1 MRGYLSNC
9 SFTGNISLR
18 NGSPNENRS
27 RGITGLYMR
36 AYDRLT
42 ISVLCTSLML
52 FTGSASAF
60 DGQTPLPQARP
71 DTSAKTDFAPA
82 RADITNSIAA
92 ATANI
97 PVSSPLKDGLDAL
110 SNKKAADAIAI
121 RDGMAKGTLDRHIL
135 TWAIALSNQRGVPS
149 YEIAQAQQELMGWP
163 GLGVLRANS
172 ERALAREN
180 PPAADVLAAFGNSRP
195 ETPEGTIALARA
207 DVENGNTA
215 AAATL
220 LRALWSTE
228 RLDKEGEDKVLAE
241 FPTLLS
247 TTDHRQRMEMLL
259 YRGKLD
265 QAGRFSDLG
274 KAQSLYRAWIAVA
287 RNAANAPALIAAVDS
302 SWAKSPAYLFIRI
315 ELLRKQEKYEEAA
328 QLLASAPKDAADLVN
343 PGEWWIEERIVSR
356 GLLDKGNFKGAYQ
369 VAAHHS
375 ARDASDIVD
384 AEFHAGWYALRG
396 LNDAETAAS
405 HFRKILAVSNRPISV
420 SRANYWLGRAAE
432 AGAAGSSSEY
442 FAKAAKFT
450 GTFYGQLA
458 AARLGG
464 TALNVTYP
472 APTTTDRT
480 TFENRE
486 AVQAIARLEAAGHGW
501 RADNLYRALADELT
515 SPGELAILATQA
527 EKTRGH
533 QLSLQIGKLA
543 FARGIDVAALAFP
556 LGVIPADANIGGSGK
571 ALAYAIA
578 RQESAFNPAAISPA
592 NARGLLQILP
602 GTAKGVAGRH
612 GLAYSKDRLTTDA
625 GYNATLGAHYL
636 GEQIDSFGGSYI
648 LTFIAYNAG
657 PRRVPEWLNRY
668 GDPRGKPIDDV
679 VDWIER
685 IPFAETRGYVQR
697 VMENYQVYKTRL
709 GQKADIV
716 NDLRMGRN
724 G

>member
-1 MRGYLSNC
+1 
-9 SFTGNISLR
+9 
-18 NGSPNENRS
+18 
-27 RGITGLYMR
+27 MR
-36 AYDRLT
+36 AYNRLT
-42 ISVLCTSLML
+42 VSLLCTSLIL

-60 DGQTPLPQARP
+60 DGNPPLPKARP
-71 DTSAKTDFAPA
+71 DTSTKTDFAPA
-82 RADITNSIAA
+82 RTDITSSIAA

-121 RDGMAKGTLDRHIL
+121 RDGMAKGSLDRHIL
-135 TWAIALSNQRGVPS
+135 TWAIALSNQKGVPS
-149 YEIAQAQQELMGWP
+149 YEIAQAQQELKGWP
-163 GLGVLRANS
+163 GLGALRANS

-180 PPAADVLAAFGNSRP
+180 PPAADVLVAFGSSQP
-195 ETPEGTIALARA
+195 ETPEGTVALARA
-207 DVENGNTA
+207 DIESGNTA

-220 LRALWSTE
+220 LRGLWSAE
-228 RLDKEGEDKVLAE
+228 RLDKDIEDKILAE
-241 FPTLLS
+241 FPTLL
-247 TTDHRQRMEMLL
+247 TTADHRQRMEMLL

-265 QAGRFSDLG
+265 QAARFSDLG

-287 RNAANAPALIAAVDS
+287 RNAANAPALVAAVDS
-302 SWAKSPAYLFIRI
+302 SWAKSPAYLFIRV

-328 QLLASAPKDAADLVN
+328 QLLLSAPNEAAALVN
-343 PGEWWIEERIVSR
+343 PSEWWIEERIVSR
-356 GLLDKGNFKGAYQ
+356 GLLDKGDFKGAYR
-369 VAAHHS
+369 VAANHS

-405 HFRKILAVSNRPISV
+405 HFRKILAASNRPISV

-432 AGAAGSSSEY
+432 AGAAGSATEY
-442 FAKAAKFT
+442 FTKAAKFS

-464 TALNVTYP
+464 TSLNVTYP
-472 APTTTDRT
+472 SPTAADRA

-501 RADNLYRALADELT
+501 RADKLYRALAEDLT

-543 FARGIDVAALAFP
+543 FGRGMDVAALAFP
-556 LGVIPADANIGGSGK
+556 LGVIPVGANIAGSGK

-657 PRRVPEWLNRY
+657 PRRIPEWLNRY
-668 GDPRGKPIDDV
+668 GDPRGKPIDEV